1 MYIVE
6 YLSKYFI
13 KQMQVKSNQ
22 NTSSCREWNVVLF
35 VPELKVTG
43 KPMIDGQNHFFA
55 EGLWYLMSQIS
66 AGCIRDIMICLKCAG
81 RYNLEGDFFGVE
93 LGKSEGP
100 ET

>member
-43 KPMIDGQNHFFA
+43 KPMLAANRLTGQNHFFA
-55 EGLWYLMSQIS
+55 EGL
-66 AGCIRDIMICLKCAG
+66 
-81 RYNLEGDFFGVE
+81 
-93 LGKSEGP
+93 
-100 ET
+100 